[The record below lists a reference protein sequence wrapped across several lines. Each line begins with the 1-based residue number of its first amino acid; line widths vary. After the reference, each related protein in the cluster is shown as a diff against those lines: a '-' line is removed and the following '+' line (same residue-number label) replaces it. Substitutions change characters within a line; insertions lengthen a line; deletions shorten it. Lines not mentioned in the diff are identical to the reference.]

1 MQASVSYVPMLTNVN
16 AKAYPNFDPS
26 GTSFEVGSRYRT
38 DHEGRYRLV
47 GLPGRG
53 VITVRADERGY
64 RTGVGAQALAGPAYT
79 NTIDTYTHLWTA
91 EFHALKQVD
100 VAKGADETRCDLA
113 LDPGGSVTVVML
125 DPDGK
130 PLTDLVV
137 DGRFPQGVDV
147 GDMGVHESNVT
158 RVAGLE
164 PDETRRVV
172 FKHDDLR
179 LGAVLVLRPG
189 EWKDGAE
196 ITVKLRPYATIIG
209 RLVDANGKPA
219 RGGVE
224 VRLPRSDP
232 RVYGDINMN
241 PVAADSE
248 GRFRFEDIPPGGEFI
263 VTATGRPISVGAK
276 TTPAV
281 FESFDLARNLKAEPG
296 QVIDLGTFDAET
308 GKRHRG
314 RRRCE
319 AVTRSRSSPPIR
331 LRVTQA
337 DTSELR
343 YRETTSSDQIQA
355 DLQRSTS
362 CFHPLTVRGR
372 ERTYRPVSAKNNAI
386 GSELVHHVVDD
397 RRQIVRGPRSRRGR
411 SDDARQLANHIFPLG
426 DPADVG
432 LPAR

>member
-1 MQASVSYVPMLTNVN
+1 MAPSRPIEGVVVDVDTKEPIPGAVVTLGQLAGSTLSLEGLISTTTDARGHYRLDGVPRANGHKLSVYPPLDRPYFHRRFLEVAAGAGLEPIRFEVALKRAVWITGKVVDSRTNHAVQASVNYVPMLTNVN

-26 GTSFEVGSRYRT
+26 GTSFEVVSRYRT

-64 RTGVGAQALAGPAYT
+64 RTGVVRQALAGPAYT
-79 NTIDTYTHLWTA
+79 NQLDTYSHLWAA

-100 VAKGADETRCDLA
+100 VAKGAEETRCDLA

-196 ITVKLRPYATIIG
+196 ITLKLRPYATIIG

-224 VRLPRSDP
+224 VRLPTSDP
-232 RVYGDINMN
+232 RVYGNINMN

-248 GRFRFEDIPPGGEFI
+248 GRFRCEDIPPGGEFI

-308 GKRHRG
+308 GKRIEG
-314 RRRCE
+314 
-319 AVTRSRSSPPIR
+319 A
-331 LRVTQA
+331 
-337 DTSELR
+337 
-343 YRETTSSDQIQA
+343 
-355 DLQRSTS
+355 
-362 CFHPLTVRGR
+362 GG
-372 ERTYRPVSAKNNAI
+372 AK
-386 GSELVHHVVDD
+386 
-397 RRQIVRGPRSRRGR
+397 R
-411 SDDARQLANHIFPLG
+411 
-426 DPADVG
+426 
-432 LPAR
+432 